1 MNPPSVTLCYIC
13 GSVIIHIFDQSE
25 MRQRVLSSL
34 PDRAAAHHQQH
45 GASTGR
51 GKAAHATTTVS
62 KTRLPIQPITVY
74 RMLYRCDYSSQV
86 TSTHQV
92 YRMLWFMLYRC
103 DYRARCLTTQVS
115 HYYHTPTTTN
125 PLLYTSHFTPSF
137 CDSDLNRVRALNN
150 ESQCDHTAHVVID
163 IVTTEEALG
172 PAAREAIRSGVHFC
186 HVLCREVDSIQPTD
200 HTIVGITLL
209 L

>member
-1 MNPPSVTLCYIC
+1 
-13 GSVIIHIFDQSE
+13 
-25 MRQRVLSSL
+25 
-34 PDRAAAHHQQH
+34 
-45 GASTGR
+45 
-51 GKAAHATTTVS
+51 
-62 KTRLPIQPITVY
+62 
-74 RMLYRCDYSSQV
+74 
-86 TSTHQV
+86 
-92 YRMLWFMLYRC
+92 MLYRC

-115 HYYHTPTTTN
+115 HYHHTCHNTPTTIN
-125 PLLYTSHFTPSF
+125 PLLYTSHFTLSF

-172 PAAREAIRSGVHFC
+172 PAAREAISSGVHFC